1 MDNKKTS
8 PALFVRQVRQ
18 ELQKVTWP
26 TRRDTFISSLIV
38 ILLIFLFSLFF
49 LLSDQVWSFSIKK
62 IIEIGSVYKMIK
74 CRWYVLHA
82 YSGYEKKVADSIV
95 DQANKLGIA
104 DHIEEVSVP
113 TQNIVEVKRGVRIN
127 TERKIFPG
135 YILIKMNLNDDTW
148 HIIKNTPKLSG
159 FLGNKGKPVPISN
172 AEAKRISEQVI
183 DGVEKSRPA
192 VMYDIGEQVKVI
204 DGPFASF
211 NGEIEQID
219 EEKARLRVA
228 VSIFGRS
235 TPVDLEYSQVEK
247 A

>member
-1 MDNKKTS
+1 MS
-8 PALFVRQVRQ
+8 Q
-18 ELQKVTWP
+18 
-26 TRRDTFISSLIV
+26 
-38 ILLIFLFSLFF
+38 
-49 LLSDQVWSFSIKK
+49 
-62 IIEIGSVYKMIK
+62 Y
-74 CRWYVLHA
+74 RWYVLHA
-82 YSGYEKKVADSIV
+82 YSGYEKKVAESIL
-95 DQANKLGIA
+95 DQANKLGIKE
-104 DHIEEVSVP
+104 HIEDISVP
-113 TQNIVEVKRGVRIN
+113 TQNIVEVKRGVRVN

-148 HIIKNTPKLSG
+148 HIIKTTPKLSG
-159 FLGNKGKPVPISN
+159 FLGNKGKPIPISN

-183 DGVEKSRPA
+183 DGAEKSRPA

-219 EEKARLRVA
+219 EDKARLRVA

-235 TPVDLEYSQVEK
+235 TPVDLDYSQVEK

>member
-1 MDNKKTS
+1 MDNT
-8 PALFVRQVRQ
+8 
-18 ELQKVTWP
+18 
-26 TRRDTFISSLIV
+26 
-38 ILLIFLFSLFF
+38 
-49 LLSDQVWSFSIKK
+49 
-62 IIEIGSVYKMIK
+62 
-74 CRWYVLHA
+74 RWYVLHA
-82 YSGYEKKVADSIV
+82 YSGYEKKVADSIL
-95 DQANKLGIA
+95 DQAEKLGVKN
-104 DHIEEVSVP
+104 HIEDISVP
-113 TQNIVEVKRGVRIN
+113 TQNIVEVKRGVRVN

-148 HIIKNTPKLSG
+148 HIIKTTPKLSG
-159 FLGNKGKPVPISN
+159 FLGNKGKPIPISN
-172 AEAKRISEQVI
+172 AEAKRISQQVV

-219 EEKARLRVA
+219 EDKARLRVA

-247 A
+247 V

>member
-1 MDNKKTS
+1 MS
-8 PALFVRQVRQ
+8 
-18 ELQKVTWP
+18 E
-26 TRRDTFISSLIV
+26 S
-38 ILLIFLFSLFF
+38 
-49 LLSDQVWSFSIKK
+49 
-62 IIEIGSVYKMIK
+62 
-74 CRWYVLHA
+74 RWYVLHA
-82 YSGYEKKVADSIV
+82 YSGYEKKVSDSILE
-95 DQANKLGIA
+95 QADKLGISEQ
-104 DHIEEVSVP
+104 IEEVSVP
-113 TQNIVEVKRGVRIN
+113 TQNYVEVKRGVRVN

-135 YILIKMNLNDDTW
+135 YILIKMTLNDDTW

-159 FLGNKGKPVPISN
+159 FLGTKGKPIPISN
-172 AEAKRISEQVI
+172 AEAKRISQQVI
-183 DGVEKSRPA
+183 DGVEKTRPA

-219 EEKARLRVA
+219 QEKARLRVA

>member
-1 MDNKKTS
+1 MTN
-8 PALFVRQVRQ
+8 
-18 ELQKVTWP
+18 
-26 TRRDTFISSLIV
+26 
-38 ILLIFLFSLFF
+38 
-49 LLSDQVWSFSIKK
+49 
-62 IIEIGSVYKMIK
+62 
-74 CRWYVLHA
+74 RWYVLHA
-82 YSGYEKKVADSIV
+82 YSGYEKKVADTILEQASKIGIS
-95 DQANKLGIA
+95 DQ
-104 DHIEEVSVP
+104 IEEISVP
-113 TQNIVEVKRGVRIN
+113 TQNIVEVKRGVRVN

-135 YILIKMNLNDDTW
+135 YILIKMDLNDDTW

-159 FLGNKGKPVPISN
+159 FLGSKGKPVPISN
-172 AEAKRISEQVI
+172 DEAKRISQQVI

-192 VMYDIGEQVKVI
+192 IMYDVGEQVKVI

-211 NGEIEQID
+211 NGEIEHID

>member
-1 MDNKKTS
+1 MNKS
-8 PALFVRQVRQ
+8 
-18 ELQKVTWP
+18 
-26 TRRDTFISSLIV
+26 
-38 ILLIFLFSLFF
+38 
-49 LLSDQVWSFSIKK
+49 
-62 IIEIGSVYKMIK
+62 
-74 CRWYVLHA
+74 RWYVLHA

-95 DQANKLGIA
+95 DQATKLGVQE
-104 DHIEEVSVP
+104 HIEEISVP
-113 TQNIVEVKRGVRIN
+113 VQNVVEVKRGVRVN

-148 HIIKNTPKLSG
+148 HIIKTTPKLSG
-159 FLGNKGKPVPISN
+159 FLGNKGKPIPISN

-192 VMYDIGEQVKVI
+192 IMYDIGEQVKVI

-219 EEKARLRVA
+219 EDKARLRVA

-247 A
+247 V